1 MQSAELARLLLQKAK
16 QDQYAMNRLLDDPAA
31 PNEVIGFHAQQA
43 VEKMTKAVL
52 ALHAIDYRRTHQ
64 LEELVAILDD
74 SGISYPPELSEAV
87 ALTPFAV
94 EFRYDLLPVHDD
106 PCPFDRQWA
115 KRCIEQIEQWAS
127 SLLPRGDGERET
139 RS

>member
-52 ALHAIDYRRTHQ
+52 AHLAIEYRRTHQ

-106 PCPFDRQWA
+106 PCPFDRRWA
-115 KRCIEQIEQWAS
+115 KRCVERIGDWAAS
-127 SLLPRGDGERET
+127 VVQGEEG
-139 RS
+139 

>member
-1 MQSAELARLLLQKAK
+1 MRSAELARLLLQKAK
-16 QDQYAMNRLLDDPAA
+16 QDQYAMNYLLDDPAA
-31 PNEVIGFHAQQA
+31 PDEVIGFHAQQA

-52 ALHAIDYRRTHQ
+52 ATHAVDYRRTHQ

-74 SGISYPPELSEAV
+74 SGISYPPELSEAI

-106 PCPFDRQWA
+106 ACPFDRRWA
-115 KRCIEQIEQWAS
+115 KRCVERIGDWAAS
-127 SLLPRGDGERET
+127 VVQGEEG
-139 RS
+139 

>member
-1 MQSAELARLLLQKAK
+1 MQSAELAKLLLRKAK
-16 QDQYAMNRLLDDPAA
+16 QDRYAMNRLLEDPDA

-52 ALHAIDYRRTHQ
+52 PLHAIEYRRTHQ

-74 SGISYPPELSEAV
+74 SGISYPPELSEAI

-106 PCPFDRQWA
+106 ACPFDRQWA
-115 KRCIEQIEQWAS
+115 KRCVERIGEWAS
-127 SLLPRGDGERET
+127 SLIPRDDR
-139 RS
+139 

>member
-31 PNEVIGFHAQQA
+31 PDEVIGFHAQQA
-43 VEKMTKAVL
+43 VEKMIKAVL
-52 ALHAIDYRRTHQ
+52 ALHGVDYRRTHQ
-64 LEELVAILDD
+64 LEELADILDD

-94 EFRYDLLPVHDD
+94 EFRYDLLPVYDD

-115 KRCIEQIEQWAS
+115 QRCVERIGDWAAS
-127 SLLPRGDGERET
+127 IVH
-139 RS
+139 